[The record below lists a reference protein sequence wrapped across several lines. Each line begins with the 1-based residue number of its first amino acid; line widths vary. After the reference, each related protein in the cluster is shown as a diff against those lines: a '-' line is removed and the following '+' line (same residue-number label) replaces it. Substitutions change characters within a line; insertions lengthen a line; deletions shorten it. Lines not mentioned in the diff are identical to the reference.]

1 MPKSALYVGK
11 VTPQI
16 YIGLGGAGAEMVR
29 RIYDHFHANRWWL
42 QVRKPT
48 TQFLVLDTDLKE
60 LDKTATRPEIAS
72 LVLKAAPAS
81 ERDDPLVAEI
91 RGAFKARP
99 SAAGAGQIRLE
110 SRLKLYASD
119 REVRAK
125 LDEAIGRALS
135 EGNSFLAAQHKQ
147 IDIQVFASL
156 GGGTGSGS
164 LLPLAY
170 LIRSRVEERGWKPRM
185 VANLVHSGGIVDRVG
200 DLADYV
206 LANSFAAV
214 KEIEYLTSAE
224 YTAEPIRF
232 VWESGATRPAKID
245 RAPFDILYLADRPEI
260 DLDRGD
266 SIDLALADAAYVNLM
281 TPAGGLEA
289 SARDNYSRFQ
299 RELVERSHQAS
310 QSQFVGKGSSARY
323 TLHWGTQGASAL
335 TFPAHDFKRYCSAR
349 WLADALQ
356 RQFGST
362 AEGAITLSRKHASDE
377 ELRTARVRQ
386 WTAKLEQQAAEEW
399 QEIQEVRRQHGLA
412 DATGERPGLA
422 GLVQTVSGLAVGDL
436 AAAAT
441 GAQKKLFGGGDE
453 PAGQATRIPVGQLLI
468 DEFVRKLAQNS
479 TEQLN
484 APPTIAEHELANG
497 WERLAQLDRAY
508 DDVRRRNDDMRRQLR
523 DRSVSGRWLADL
535 RQMLGQTRSLTATG
549 VRYLLACF
557 RLGNPR
563 LLLDGQPWKN
573 LDEEISWRE
582 KRIAS
587 LYSATFATTQ
597 QEMEK
602 AVKATFQGV
611 EDGVRAEAATGWLTK
626 GLRKISGQ
634 AGFDTEGAVTTLA
647 GILRQWHS
655 ETNEYERLRTET
667 EILTGMREFI
677 DKRLSHGQGLAEQ
690 AATQAIELRER
701 AERIM
706 LGVDRVT
713 APFTVGKE
721 VLQPLG
727 DGKEKRQWGYLYED
741 LLADQLEASLQDA
754 QIAKIVDEV
763 VTLAERKSGS
773 FVPKTVILAVSAELT
788 RVAESVL
795 ESVIFG
801 EPDAAIHTAK
811 TGQTAKEASAESE
824 RGLTLDQLL
833 QFEALYRLLPAAVNR
848 RGRDYAVGGSATAQ
862 ALAGQQRDQRTRKEA
877 FYQLREAY
885 FDADDPKHQD
895 IRAAV
900 GIYVAGR
907 LKDCGHLAITLAKV
921 DDTAAGKE
929 DPSLHQASVIADQ
942 RVLDGLLEMLPTS
955 QADWKSIVELGGN
968 VAVKSE
974 AGDGL
979 WTWNDP
985 HTLFFYRVRG
995 VLSIDRIVGINES
1008 YDAYL
1013 KLNTGASRRKPHP
1026 FHIDVGWEDAL
1037 PEIAPKFHAEEHARR
1052 EEEFEVLVQIL
1063 STGLLCRPTPSSH
1076 WTLEISGFERKF
1088 GPSNAGLV
1096 EAFVAEWRTWTVAQ
1110 RQTVHK
1116 AVALAGTN
1124 KVTGGK
1130 SLELL
1135 NKALIGSTTE
1145 QPTLAQLVAQLKL
1158 AVA

>member
-1 MPKSALYVGK
+1 MPKSARYVGK

-16 YIGLGGAGAEMVR
+16 YIGLGGAGAGMVR
-29 RIYDHFHANRWWL
+29 RIYDHFHANRWWM

-60 LDKTATRPEIAS
+60 LDKTATRPEISS
-72 LVLKAAPAS
+72 LVLRAAPAS
-81 ERDDPLVAEI
+81 ERDGPLVAEI

-125 LDEAIGRALS
+125 LDEAIGRALA
-135 EGNSFLAAQHKQ
+135 EGNSFLAKHKQ

-156 GGGTGSGS
+156 GGGTGSGA

-185 VANLVHSGGIVDRVG
+185 VANLVHGGGIVDRVG

-224 YTAEPIRF
+224 YTSKPISF
-232 VWESGATRPAKID
+232 VWESGASRPAKID

-260 DLDRGD
+260 DLDPGD

-281 TPAGGLEA
+281 TPAGALEA

-299 RELVERSHQAS
+299 RELVERTHQAS
-310 QSQFVGKGSSARY
+310 QSQFKSGTVSARY
-323 TLHWGTQGASAL
+323 TLHWGTHGASAL
-335 TFPAHDFKRYCSAR
+335 TFPALDFKRYCSAR
-349 WLADALQ
+349 WLADALE
-356 RQFGST
+356 RQFGAT
-362 AEGAITLSRKHASDE
+362 AESQIKLSRKHASDE
-377 ELRTARVRQ
+377 ELRLARVRQ
-386 WTAKLEQQAAEEW
+386 WVFKLEQQAAEEW

-412 DATGERPGLA
+412 DASGERPGLA
-422 GLVQTVSGLAVGDL
+422 GMVQTVSGLAVGEFT
-436 AAAAT
+436 AAAT
-441 GAQKKLFGGGDE
+441 AGQKKLLGGGDE
-453 PAGQATRIPVGQLLI
+453 PAGQVARIPVGQLLI

-484 APPTIAEHELANG
+484 APPTIAEHELVNG

-508 DDVRRRNDDMRRQLR
+508 DDVRRRNDQMRRQLKES
-523 DRSVSGRWLADL
+523 SVAGRWLGDL

-557 RLGNPR
+557 RLGSPR
-563 LLLDGQPWKN
+563 LMLDGQPWKN

-582 KRIAS
+582 QRISS
-587 LYSATFATTQ
+587 LYPATFATTQ

-602 AVKATFQGV
+602 AVKSTFQAV
-611 EDGVRAEAATGWLTK
+611 ENGVRAEAATSWLAK
-626 GLRKISGQ
+626 ALRKISGQ
-634 AGFDTEGAVTTLA
+634 AGFDAEGAVTTLA

-655 ETNEYERLRTET
+655 ETNEYERLLTEK

-690 AATQAIELRER
+690 AAAQAIELRER

-706 LGVDRVT
+706 QGLDRVA

-727 DGKEKRQWGYLYED
+727 EGKEKRQWGYLYED
-741 LLADQLEASLQDA
+741 LLADQLDA
-754 QIAKIVDEV
+754 GLKDDQIAKIVDEV

-788 RVAESVL
+788 RVADSVL
-795 ESVIFG
+795 ESAIFG
-801 EPDAAIHTAK
+801 EPEAALDATK
-811 TGQTAKEASAESE
+811 TGQTAKEASSASE
-824 RGLTLDQLL
+824 RGLTLDRLL

-848 RGRDYAVGGSATAQ
+848 RGRDHAVGGSATAQ
-862 ALAGQQRDQRTRKEA
+862 ALAGQQRDQRTRRQA
-877 FYQLREAY
+877 FDQAREAY
-885 FDADDPKHQD
+885 LDADDPKHQD
-895 IRAAV
+895 VRAAV
-900 GIYVAGR
+900 GIYVEGR
-907 LKDCGHLAITLAKV
+907 LKDCSHLAITLAKV
-921 DDTAAGKE
+921 DDTGARKE

-942 RVLDGLLEMLPTS
+942 RVLDSLLAMLPTN

-968 VAVKSE
+968 VAVKPE

-1008 YDAYL
+1008 YAAYR
-1013 KLNTGASRRKPHP
+1013 KLNAGESRRKPHP
-1026 FHIDVGWEDAL
+1026 FHIDVVWEEAL
-1037 PEIAPKFHAEEHARR
+1037 PEIAPVFHAEEHARR
-1052 EEEFEVLVQIL
+1052 EEEFEVLVQML
-1063 STGLLCRPTPSSH
+1063 STGLLSRPTPSSH
-1076 WTLEISGFERKF
+1076 WTLQISGFERKL
-1088 GPSNAGLV
+1088 GPSNVGLV
-1096 EAFVAEWRTWTVAQ
+1096 EAFGVEWSKWTPAQ
-1110 RQTVHK
+1110 RQTVQN
-1116 AVALAGTN
+1116 AVALAGPN
-1124 KVTGGK
+1124 RVKA
-1130 SLELL
+1130 SNNLEVLD
-1135 NKALIGSTTE
+1135 KALVGSATE
-1145 QPTLAQLVAQLKL
+1145 QPQLAELVAKLKM